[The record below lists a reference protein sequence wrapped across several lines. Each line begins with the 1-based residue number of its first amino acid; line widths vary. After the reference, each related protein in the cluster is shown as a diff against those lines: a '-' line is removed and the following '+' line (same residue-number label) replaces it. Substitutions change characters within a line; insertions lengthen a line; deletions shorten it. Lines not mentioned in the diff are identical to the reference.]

1 MAALLCTVGMCITM
15 EMLPPVVAVLK
26 LRAGCAGQLVFPAP
40 CSSVAICH
48 WGSHGSTGPSSH
60 ERRERKCFFQSCCGV
75 LEGLSYD
82 PASHPHCGVAEEPSP
97 VPVPRTRR
105 RCGGNTRPFL
115 HPSPSLLVR
124 TSAVPRLINPT
135 VLLPPALSGS
145 VRFVPAAFT
154 QSLSL
159 HPRRGSPEA
168 LPMLIWVCF

>member
-1 MAALLCTVGMCITM
+1 M
-15 EMLPPVVAVLK
+15 EILPPVVAVLK
-26 LRAGCAGQLVFPAP
+26 LLAGWVGKLVFPAP
-40 CSSVAICH
+40 CTSVSICH

-82 PASHPHCGVAEEPSP
+82 PTSHPHSGVAEEPSP

-105 RCGGNTRPFL
+105 RCGGNTWPFL
-115 HPSPSLLVR
+115 HPSPSLLVG
-124 TSAVPRLINPT
+124 TSSCPQAYQPNQLDFPQHWDQVCPCSLHTIP
-135 VLLPPALSGS
+135 
-145 VRFVPAAFT
+145 
-154 QSLSL
+154 LSL